1 MSNKQR
7 LKVRQDLLC
16 LLSKGQRITYFPNIH
31 QNILNNPFTVTSP
44 IHILSMDSI
53 HFPGNFSFSYS
64 EFPTL
69 KHAPNLPKSSLSTS
83 VLPTS
88 CPPSSHHTTSPLSQT
103 RSWAFPLEPT
113 RSKLQRKAGHG
124 LSSTILPFLA
134 VHGGKTRRSLRGTV
148 VFFLWLPSLWE
159 SLMKNLG
166 GFNFSSQNQTSE
178 L

>member
-69 KHAPNLPKSSLSTS
+69 KHAPNLPKAFS
-83 VLPTS
+83 
-88 CPPSSHHTTSPLSQT
+88 PPQSSPLHVLHPHITPHHPFPAKITGIST
-103 RSWAFPLEPT
+103 RTHEAKTTKESRT
-113 RSKLQRKAGHG
+113 R
-124 LSSTILPFLA
+124 PFL
-134 VHGGKTRRSLRGTV
+134 HYLTIPCCTRREDTEKPQRYSC
-148 VFFLWLPSLWE
+148 FLPLTAFLMRKSHEELGWIQFLISE
-159 SLMKNLG
+159 SD
-166 GFNFSSQNQTSE
+166 F
-178 L
+178 